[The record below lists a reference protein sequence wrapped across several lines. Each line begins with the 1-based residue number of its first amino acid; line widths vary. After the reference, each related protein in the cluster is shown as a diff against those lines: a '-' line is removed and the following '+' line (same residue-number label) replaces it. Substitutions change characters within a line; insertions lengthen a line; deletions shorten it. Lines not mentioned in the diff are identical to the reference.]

1 MNRTIDTI
9 AADELCLYACNFNG
23 KLLNEVVAT
32 LLKFFKRGDYNHDR
46 AVGYISRTLMTP
58 AAKQYVIDCYSPGT
72 VWKEI
77 FPKPERDYAA
87 ETMAELLHSDFQ
99 LGAYE

>member
-9 AADELCLYACNFNG
+9 AADELDLYARNFNG
-23 KLLNEVVAT
+23 QIYNTVVAT
-32 LLKFFKRGDYNHDR
+32 LLKFYKRGDYNHDR
-46 AVGYISRTLMTP
+46 AIGYISRTLMTP
-58 AAKQYVIDCYSPGT
+58 AAKQYVIDCCSPDT
-72 VWKEI
+72 VWNVM

-87 ETMAELLHSDFQ
+87 ETLAEFLHSDFQ

>member
-9 AADELCLYACNFNG
+9 AADKLHLYAVNFDGETYNTV
-23 KLLNEVVAT
+23 LHT
-32 LLKFFKRGDYNHDR
+32 LLKKFKQGIYDHDR
-46 AVGYISRTLMTP
+46 AVGYISRYLMTQ
-58 AAKQYVIDCYSPGT
+58 AAKQYVIDCCDEDT
-72 VWKEI
+72 VWNDM

-87 ETMAELLHSDFQ
+87 ETLAEQLHSEFK

>member
-9 AADELCLYACNFNG
+9 AADELDLYARNFNG
-23 KLLNEVVAT
+23 QIYNTVVAT
-32 LLKFFKRGDYNHDR
+32 LLKFYKRGDYNHDR
-46 AVGYISRTLMTP
+46 AIGYISRTLMTP
-58 AAKQYVIDCYSPGT
+58 AAKQYVIDCCSPGT
-72 VWKEI
+72 IWNVM

-87 ETMAELLHSDFQ
+87 ETLAEFLHSDFQ